1 MLSYR
6 HAFHAGNHADLLK
19 HSALV
24 LALQYLLGKETPLH
38 YIDTH
43 AGAGR
48 YRLGSDE
55 AQKTGEFRDG
65 IARIWRAEPKHP
77 LLADYLAI
85 VAAGNGPGGA
95 NGELINYPGSPQFA
109 AHCLRAQDRLRL
121 FERHPQDYPR
131 LARQFVDDRRVQV
144 SNDDG
149 FAGLKALLPPP
160 SRRALVLIDP
170 PYEVKSDYQQVVAAL
185 RDAHRRFATGVYML
199 WYPLIEQ
206 ADAKRLPQQLDA
218 LKLGPALRAELR
230 VAAPDQLAGLY
241 GSGLFVINPPWQLGE
256 QLQQLLPWLA
266 ERLAIGDAD
275 WHLQHNGQP

>member
-19 HSALV
+19 HCALL
-24 LALQYLLGKETPLH
+24 LALDYLLQKEAPLY

-55 AQKTGEFRDG
+55 SQKTGEYRDG
-65 IARIWRAEPKHP
+65 IARIWSMPEPHP
-77 LLADYLAI
+77 LLADYLATI
-85 VAAGNGPGGA
+85 AADNKGG
-95 NGELINYPGSPQFA
+95 GELHSYPGSPQFA
-109 AHCLRAQDRLRL
+109 AHCLRSQDRLRL
-121 FERHPQDYPR
+121 FERHPRDYPL
-131 LARQFVDDRRVQV
+131 LARQFTDDRRVQV
-144 SNDDG
+144 TNGDG

-218 LKLGPALRAELR
+218 LKLGPALRAELC
-230 VAAPDQLAGLY
+230 VAGVDEVPGLY
-241 GSGLFVINPPWQLGE
+241 GSGLFVINPPWRLGE
-256 QLQQLLPWLA
+256 QLRLLLPWLA
-266 ERLAIGDAD
+266 EQLAVGRTSWRLE
-275 WHLQHNGQP
+275 LSEST

>member
-19 HSALV
+19 HSTLV
-24 LALQYLLGKETPLH
+24 LALRYLTQKEAPLY

-55 AQKTGEFRDG
+55 AQKTGEYRDG
-65 IARIWRAEPKHP
+65 IARVWQSPPTPE
-77 LLADYLAI
+77 LLDDYLAI
-85 VAAGNGPGGA
+85 VAADNRGGS
-95 NGELINYPGSPQFA
+95 ELHTYPGSPQFA

-121 FERHPQDYPR
+121 FERHPQDFPL
-131 LARQFVDDRRVQV
+131 LARQFGDDRRAQV
-144 SNDDG
+144 TQGDG

-170 PYEVKSDYQQVVAAL
+170 PYEVKSDYQQVVSAL

-206 ADAKRLPQQLDA
+206 ADAKRLPQQLEA
-218 LKLGPALRAELR
+218 LKLGPALRAELC
-230 VAAPDQLAGLY
+230 VAAAGEVPGLY
-241 GSGLFVINPPWQLGE
+241 GSGMFVINPPWQLRE
-256 QLQQLLPWLA
+256 QLQALLPWLA
-266 ERLAIGDAD
+266 ERLAAGRATWRLDA
-275 WHLQHNGQP
+275 LEK

>member
-24 LALQYLLGKETPLH
+24 LALRYLLQKETPLY

-55 AQKTGEFRDG
+55 SKKTGEYRDG
-65 IARIWRAEPKHP
+65 IARVWRTPP
-77 LLADYLAI
+77 LPALLDDYLAAI
-85 VAAGNGPGGA
+85 AADNSGG
-95 NGELINYPGSPQFA
+95 GELHSYPGSPQFA

-121 FERHPQDYPR
+121 FERHPQDFSLLTR
-131 LARQFVDDRRVQV
+131 HFAADRRAQV
-144 SNDDG
+144 TQGDG

-218 LKLGPALRAELR
+218 LKLGPALRAELC
-230 VAAPDQLAGLY
+230 VATSDEVPGLY

-266 ERLAIGDAD
+266 ERLAVGRSSWRLDRFESA
-275 WHLQHNGQP
+275 

>member
-19 HSALV
+19 HGALV
-24 LALQYLLGKETPLH
+24 LALHYLVQKEAPLY

-55 AQKTGEFRDG
+55 AQKTGEYRDG
-65 IARIWRAEPKHP
+65 IDRIWQQPEPHP

-85 VAAGNGPGGA
+85 VTELNGTKDA
-95 NGELINYPGSPQFA
+95 LRFYPGSPLFA
-109 AHCLRAQDRLRL
+109 AHCLRPQDRLRL
-121 FERHPQDYPR
+121 FERHPQDYPL
-131 LARQFVDDRRVQV
+131 LARQFDGDRRVQV
-144 SNDDG
+144 SKDDG

-185 RDAHRRFATGVYML
+185 RDAHRRFATGVYLL

-206 ADAKRLPQQLDA
+206 ADAKRLPQQLAA
-218 LKLGPALRAELR
+218 LKLGPSLRAELC
-230 VAAPDQLAGLY
+230 VAAPGEVAGLY
-241 GSGLFVINPPWQLGE
+241 GSGLYVINPPWQLAE
-256 QLQQLLPWLA
+256 QLRQLLPWLI
-266 ERLAIGDAD
+266 ERVAR
-275 WHLQHNGQP
+275 GQASWRVDVIEAGR

>member
-24 LALQYLLGKETPLH
+24 LALQYLVQKDAPLY

-55 AQKTGEFRDG
+55 AQKTGEYRDG
-65 IARIWRAEPKHP
+65 IARLWQSSPVHP
-77 LLADYLAI
+77 LLDDYLAVI
-85 VAAGNGPGGA
+85 AADNRGG
-95 NGELINYPGSPQFA
+95 GELHSYPGSPQFA

-121 FERHPQDYPR
+121 FERHPQDHP
-131 LARQFVDDRRVQV
+131 LLTRQFGSDRRAQV
-144 SNDDG
+144 TCGDG
-149 FAGLKALLPPP
+149 FAGLRALLPPP

-206 ADAKRLPQQLDA
+206 ADAKRLPPQLDA
-218 LKLGPALRAELR
+218 LKLGPALRAELC
-230 VAAPDQLAGLY
+230 VAAPGEVPGLY
-241 GSGLFVINPPWQLGE
+241 GSGMFVINPPWRLGE
-256 QLQQLLPWLA
+256 QLRELLPWLA
-266 ERLAIGDAD
+266 ERLAVGRSG
-275 WHLQHNGQP
+275 WQLKLTE